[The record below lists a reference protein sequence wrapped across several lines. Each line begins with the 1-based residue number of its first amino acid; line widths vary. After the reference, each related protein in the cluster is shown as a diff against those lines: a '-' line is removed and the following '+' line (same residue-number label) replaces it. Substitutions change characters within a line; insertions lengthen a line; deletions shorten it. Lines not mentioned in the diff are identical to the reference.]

1 MDKRSTSERAHGI
14 SLLIPTQNAELTVE
28 LCIRSFVHYPDEI
41 IVVDNGS
48 TDGTKEIV
56 KELEKEFD
64 HLSFYDCPELPDLHH
79 NRQFALEKS
88 RFNWIA
94 RLDSDYV
101 AYTSGDNDIRD
112 LRKLVLAAPRTEP
125 PSTFRIK
132 QFSLTRDCN
141 TVGIERSEKPE
152 GRGKYVQGGWSELG
166 ARIIQYFS
174 GMSFA
179 RVNKRW
185 EGVPGQETFLSRTL
199 DRAYWMH
206 CDFKRPVDYLLRSER
221 TNWREH
227 GDFDR
232 YPTLREYLRAVLPE
246 KYGTECLKKAALMY
260 MKQEFDPWVRPYD
273 PATMPPYPE
282 TVELAAKGQLQLFSG
297 SIVSRILPNQP
308 RSTAHQPT
316 AIREKNDV

>member
-1 MDKRSTSERAHGI
+1 MGKRAISGRAHGI
-14 SLLIPTQNAELTVE
+14 SLLLPTQNAELTVE

-48 TDGTKEIV
+48 TDATKEIV
-56 KELEKEFD
+56 RELEREFD
-64 HLSFYDCPELPDLHH
+64 HLSFYDCPDLPDLHH

-88 RFNWIA
+88 RFNWIS
-94 RLDSDYV
+94 RLDSDYI
-101 AYTSGDNDIRD
+101 AYTSGENDIRR
-112 LRKLVLAAPRTEP
+112 LRELVLAAPRTDP
-125 PSTFRIK
+125 PSAYRIK
-132 QFSLTRDCN
+132 QFSLTRDCG
-141 TVGIERSEKPE
+141 TVGIDRSEKPE

-166 ARIIQYFS
+166 ARIIQHFN

-185 EGVPGQETFLSRTL
+185 EGVPGQDGFLSRTL

-246 KYGTECLKKAALMY
+246 KYGTERLEKAALRY
-260 MKQEFDPWVRPYD
+260 MKQEFDPWVHPYD

-282 TVELAAKGQLQLFSG
+282 TVELAGEGKLQLFSAN
-297 SIVSRILPNQP
+297 IVSKILPGSS
-308 RSTAHQPT
+308 RTMSARETAS
-316 AIREKNDV
+316 REKDDV